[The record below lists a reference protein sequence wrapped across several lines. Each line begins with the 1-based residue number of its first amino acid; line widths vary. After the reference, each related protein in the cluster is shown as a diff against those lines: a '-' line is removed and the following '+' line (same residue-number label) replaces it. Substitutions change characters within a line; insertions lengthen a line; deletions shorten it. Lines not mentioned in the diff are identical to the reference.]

1 MVVGKHIES
10 YHTPHLEVDTWETHH
25 DQDGNLIENFKGK
38 TKMEN
43 KSELTYLGAE
53 ISSDGKNIKTI
64 IQKRNK
70 QIGKKKQIL
79 NLLKPLGQF
88 TFECAAIFL
97 NTLVRNSVLYGTE
110 AMYNISEK
118 ELRQIEKIEEDH
130 MRNIFQVK
138 TGIQVPLHLM
148 YLDLGQTP
156 ARYQIY
162 RYKMNFLQYIL
173 HQKEESLLSRMLYA
187 QQIRPV
193 RGDWFSGVRQIM
205 EDMHIIMKLED
216 IRNMSRREFRN
227 LTKLRCE
234 IMEAKADN

>member
-1 MVVGKHIES
+1 M
-10 YHTPHLEVDTWETHH
+10 
-25 DQDGNLIENFKGK
+25 
-38 TKMEN
+38 
-43 KSELTYLGAE
+43 
-53 ISSDGKNIKTI
+53 
-64 IQKRNK
+64 
-70 QIGKKKQIL
+70 
-79 NLLKPLGQF
+79 
-88 TFECAAIFL
+88 
-97 NTLVRNSVLYGTE
+97 LYGTE
-110 AMYNISEK
+110 AMIHINEK
-118 ELRQIEKIEEDH
+118 ENRELERIEEDQ
-130 MRNIFQVK
+130 MRKIMEVK

-173 HQKEESLLSRMLYA
+173 HQKEESLLFRMLHA
-187 QQIRPV
+187 QQFRPV

-234 IMEAKADN
+234 EAAFSYLISKRDNGSKGR